1 MLEVDCLCSSVDGQK
16 NLSSLCVYIQDEE
29 EEEDDEDEDIEDD
42 TRLTGIAAK
51 SKETQ
56 HLFDSLVCR
65 THIIFE
71 CYYATYRLNCFFC
84 SANYYCSPVAR
95 TQRYLQAKIGGVEDE
110 MHDDVEDEE
119 KQRVVWGRY
128 KSDMYN
134 ADNMDYEVRFRL

>member
-1 MLEVDCLCSSVDGQK
+1 MLEVDSLCSSVDGQK
-16 NLSSLCVYIQDEE
+16 NLSSLCFYIQDEDE
-29 EEEDDEDEDIEDD
+29 EEDEDIEDD
-42 TRLTGIAAK
+42 TRLTGTAAK

-56 HLFDSLVCR
+56 HLFDSLVRR
-65 THIIFE
+65 THNIFE

-119 KQRVVWGRY
+119 KQRVVWRRFD
-128 KSDMYN
+128 DMHN
-134 ADNMDYEVRFRL
+134 ADNRDYEVRFRL